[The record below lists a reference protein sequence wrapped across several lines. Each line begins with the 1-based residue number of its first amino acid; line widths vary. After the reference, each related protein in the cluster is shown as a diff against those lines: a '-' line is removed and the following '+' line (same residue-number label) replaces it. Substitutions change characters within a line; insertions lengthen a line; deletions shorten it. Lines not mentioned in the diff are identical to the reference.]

1 MRVRRIL
8 APNPSLFTGPGTNT
22 YLIEDGEEALILDP
36 GPIEESHRRAILEA
50 SEGLAVQAVV
60 VTHTHPDHAPL
71 ANPLASD
78 LEVPAL
84 GFEPGPQF
92 RPDHR
97 LTEGE
102 TIAVG
107 SAGLRTLHTPGHS
120 DDHLCF
126 LSGDVLFTGDHIM
139 GGSSVLITDAAAY
152 MKSLERLVNLRLGR
166 LYPGHGQQI
175 ERPAEA
181 ISWYIAHRRQ
191 REEEIREAVVSG
203 CRTVGEVVELVYRD
217 VAPALH
223 DLAAWSVTAHLRKLA
238 DEGVVRF
245 EGLGDAGAP
254 VDLAP
259 RS

>member
-1 MRVRRIL
+1 MKVRRIL

-36 GPIEESHRRAILEA
+36 GPIEESHKQAILEA

-71 ANPLASD
+71 ANPLAAQ
-78 LEVPAL
+78 LEVPTL
-84 GFEPGPQF
+84 GFQPGPGF

-97 LTEGE
+97 LSDGE
-102 TIAVG
+102 TIGVG
-107 SAGLRTLHTPGHS
+107 ASTLQTIHTPGHA

-126 LSGDVLFTGDHIM
+126 RSGDLLFTGDHIM

-152 MKSLERLVNLRLGR
+152 MTSLEKLVNLRLRR

-181 ISWYIAHRRQ
+181 ISWYIAHRRR
-191 REEEIREAVVSG
+191 RESEIREAVASG
-203 CRTVGEVVELVYRD
+203 CRTVGEVVDLVYQD
-217 VAPALH
+217 VNPDLH
-223 DLAAWSVTAHLRKLA
+223 DLAAWSVAAHLRKLA
-238 DEGVVRF
+238 NEGVVRY
-245 EGLGDAGAP
+245 EGPDGPTAP

-259 RS
+259 E

>member
-22 YLIEDGEEALILDP
+22 YLIEEGEEALILDP

-71 ANPLASD
+71 ANPLAAD

-107 SAGLRTLHTPGHS
+107 NAGLRTLHTPGHS

-191 REEEIREAVVSG
+191 REEEIREAVVTG

-245 EGLGDAGAP
+245 EGLGDADAP